1 MDALEK
7 ALLDQF
13 GTPTPKQEQFYN
25 ATGTRFVGYG
35 GAKYGG
41 KSHGLRAKL
50 TYLGYQYPGISMLLV
65 RKSLKDLKENHTVKL
80 LYAYEKFPLED
91 RPRYNTTDNVFN
103 FPNGSRLKLGY
114 CDTEDDLLQY
124 QGQEYDIVCLD
135 EATQFTDNQYQDITS
150 CARGKSPF
158 PKRVY
163 LTCNPGGVGHW
174 NIRRLFIEKKYRKK
188 ERESDYTFIQA
199 FAWDNYPAFDTDPA
213 YIEKAAELK
222 AKYKVKKLTPE
233 MQKEAIF
240 ETPYMRQLLSAP
252 KDQVE
257 AFVYGNWYMFAGQ
270 FFSEWDED
278 LHVVK
283 PFQIP
288 AHWRRTAALDYG
300 FDCFAVLWFAV
311 SPEGNVVCYRSTED
325 KGLAASDAAMKL
337 KEYERGENIETHY
350 APPDFWKRSND
361 TGRSA
366 AQIFM
371 EHNISLTR
379 SSTDREQ
386 GWINV
391 KEYLKVLKDKDGKA
405 IKGYPRMVFFDTCEP
420 VIECV
425 PKLQFDKHKPNDAAE
440 QPHDITHSPSA
451 LRYWCTMW
459 QINADPLPGPEKSDP
474 WGLEEPEDD
483 GVTEEYLLGG
493 Y

>member
-7 ALLDQF
+7 AMLEQF

-25 ATGTRFVGYG
+25 ATGTRYVGYG

-50 TYLGYQYPGISMLLV
+50 TYLAYQYPGISMLLV

-91 RPRYNTTDNVFN
+91 RPKYNTTDNVFN
-103 FPNGSRLKLGY
+103 FPNSSRLKLGY
-114 CDTEDDLLQY
+114 CDTEEDLLQY

-135 EATQFTDNQYQDITS
+135 EATQFTDVQYQDITA

-163 LTCNPGGVGHW
+163 LTFNPGGVGHF
-174 NIRRLFIEKKYRKK
+174 NIRRLFIEKNYRKQ

-199 FAWDNYPAFDTDPA
+199 YAWDNYPAFEGDPA
-213 YIEKAAELK
+213 YIEKIAEF
-222 AKYKVKKLTPE
+222 KKIHKKITPE
-233 MQKEAIF
+233 LMKQAIF

-257 AFVYGNWYMFAGQ
+257 AYVYGNWYIFAGQ
-270 FFSEWDED
+270 FFSEWNED
-278 LHVVK
+278 YHVTPWK
-283 PFQIP
+283 PIP
-288 AHWRRTAALDYG
+288 RHWRRTAALDYG

-311 SPEGNVVCYRSTED
+311 SPDGEVICYRSTED
-325 KGLAASDAAMKL
+325 KGLAASDAADKL
-337 KEYERGENIETHY
+337 LKYEEGEIIETHY

-366 AQIFM
+366 AQIFQ
-371 EHNISLTR
+371 ERGITLTR
-379 SSTDREQ
+379 SSNDREQ
-386 GWINV
+386 GWINC
-391 KEYLKVLKDKDGKA
+391 KEYIKAPVDKDGK
-405 IKGYPRMVFFDTCEP
+405 ILKGYPRMVFLDSCEP
-420 VIECV
+420 IIECI
-425 PKLQFDKHKPNDAAE
+425 PKLQFDKHKANDAAE
-440 QPHDITHSPSA
+440 QPHEITHSPSA
-451 LRYWCTMW
+451 WRYWCTQW
-459 QINADPLPGPEKSDP
+459 QISADRPPEPEEPDP
-474 WGLEEPEDD
+474 WGFNAPEEDT
-483 GVTEEYLLGG
+483 VTETYLIGG
-493 Y
+493 YQ